1 MSINHKRLIE
11 ARIQNKGGNTMQGS
25 IVKKGSVY
33 YLNFKPEQDK
43 DWQALAKKY
52 TDETG
57 VEVNNLIFKTFG
69 LGAFYRLGA
78 YSEEKFQDNFYLKLT
93 VNLNFL

>member
-1 MSINHKRLIE
+1 MKDKTDHQNLDFKTLNH
-11 ARIQNKGGNTMQGS
+11 
-25 IVKKGSVY
+25 Y
-33 YLNFKPEQDK
+33 YH
-43 DWQALAKKY
+43 
-52 TDETG
+52 ETG